1 MLIAVF
7 VPIAFLPGTAGR
19 LFQEFGLV
27 LACRRDLVFCCTSLV
42 PAVMARLPASA
53 PRQRRVSD
61 WGNRLA
67 QAYHASLKT
76 VLNLPRRT
84 TTICVLAAAGAA
96 GLYTLLDQELL
107 PAEDRGT
114 IYLFAKGPTVWALIT
129 RAASGPHGK
138 PAHPTFGTGRNHRPV
153 HHGGPLGPNNVFML
167 AKLAD
172 WRERERSQQEIAAD
186 LKPLFADL
194 PGVTTRIFSANSLN
208 LRGARAAA

>member
-1 MLIAVF
+1 MAASWAFGFSINILTLLALVLAAWLIVDDAIVVLESVQRQRAEGTGPSAAAVVGTRKVFFAVIATTAVLIAVF

-27 LACRRDLVFCCTSLV
+27 LAVAVAISSFVALSLV

-84 TTICVLAAAGAA
+84 AAICVLAAAGAA
-96 GLYTLLDQELL
+96 GLYTLLDQELF
-107 PAEDRGT
+107 PSEDRGK
-114 IYLFAKGPTVWALIT
+114 IYVFA
-129 RAASGPHGK
+129 
-138 PAHPTFGTGRNHRPV
+138 
-153 HHGGPLGPNNVFML
+153 
-167 AKLAD
+167 
-172 WRERERSQQEIAAD
+172 
-186 LKPLFADL
+186 
-194 PGVTTRIFSANSLN
+194 
-208 LRGARAAA
+208 